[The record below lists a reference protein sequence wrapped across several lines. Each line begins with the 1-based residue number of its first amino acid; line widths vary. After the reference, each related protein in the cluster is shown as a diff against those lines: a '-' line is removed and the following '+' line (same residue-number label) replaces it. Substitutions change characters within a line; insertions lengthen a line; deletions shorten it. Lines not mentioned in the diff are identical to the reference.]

1 MRISPSK
8 KNLPTVEQTRKQ
20 KEKIKGRRQTEHKIS
35 IRKKRRKARAL
46 NLDPGIY
53 GISAENVGNP

>member
-1 MRISPSK
+1 MDLLAEPEDRSY
-8 KNLPTVEQTRKQ
+8 
-20 KEKIKGRRQTEHKIS
+20 EKIKGKRQTEHKIS